1 MCVLPVVVVL
11 CSVVVVVVDVVVLE
25 HGGGS
30 LVVDDELPQFCT
42 LATRV
47 TVSEN
52 VNEIL
57 FDFGMTLNADKLP
70 S

>member
-1 MCVLPVVVVL
+1 MVVL
-11 CSVVVVVVDVVVLE
+11 FSVVVVVVVL